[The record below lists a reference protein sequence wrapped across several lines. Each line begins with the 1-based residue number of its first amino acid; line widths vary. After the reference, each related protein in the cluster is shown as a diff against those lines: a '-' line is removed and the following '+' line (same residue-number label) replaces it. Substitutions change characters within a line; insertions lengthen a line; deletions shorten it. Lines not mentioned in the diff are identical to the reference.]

1 MKSILKGNP
10 VQWLRRKLRRKPKNQ
25 FEHSGQYWDDRYKT
39 KRNSGSGSYGRL
51 AVFKAD
57 ILNAFVAEN
66 DLQTVIE
73 FGCGDG
79 NQLSLA
85 AYPSY
90 IGVDVSQTA
99 VDLCAR
105 KFQQDDSKSF
115 YLTGQAEP
123 FTAQLSLSLDVI
135 YHLVEDDVYEQ
146 YMRKLFDAA
155 LEYVVVYSSNYNDDF
170 ALGAKHV
177 RHRKF
182 TDWAARNAPDFELLK
197 EISNPYPYD
206 ENDPT
211 NTSLADFHFFK
222 KTDNG
227 KK

>member
-1 MKSILKGNP
+1 
-10 VQWLRRKLRRKPKNQ
+10 
-25 FEHSGQYWDDRYKT
+25 
-39 KRNSGSGSYGRL
+39 L

-79 NQLSLA
+79 NQLSLVE
-85 AYPSY
+85 YPSY

-105 KFQQDDSKSF
+105 KFHQDDSKSF
-115 YLTGQAEP
+115 YLTGEAEP

-155 LEYVVVYSSNYNDDF
+155 LEYVVIYSSNYNDDF
-170 ALGAKHV
+170 ALSAKHV

-182 TDWAARNAPDFELLK
+182 TDWVAQNAPDFELFK
-197 EISNPYPYD
+197 EISNPYPFD